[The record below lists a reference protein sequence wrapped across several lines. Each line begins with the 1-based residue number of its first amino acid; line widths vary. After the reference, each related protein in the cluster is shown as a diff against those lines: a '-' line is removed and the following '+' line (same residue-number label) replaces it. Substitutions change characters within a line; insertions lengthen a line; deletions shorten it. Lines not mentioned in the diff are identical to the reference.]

1 MSYEWVMWVVL
12 AMIFFLLEIVKPK
25 WVVFWFA
32 LGAVAA
38 AVSSVVLPRTSY
50 IQNLPFNIFYVD
62 IIIFFA
68 VSIILVIVA
77 RPIMTWIFKVED
89 KPMHVQAAIGRE
101 ELCIEDIDNM
111 RKQGAIKLYGTPW
124 NARSSLNGV
133 IIKAGCKVRIVDI
146 EGLSLIV
153 EPVANGDELKD
164 LGKKERSAK

>member
-12 AMIFFLLEIVKPK
+12 AMIFFLLEIIKPK

-32 LGAVAA
+32 LGAAA
-38 AVSSVVLPRTSY
+38 AAMSSVIVPKTVYFDKLP
-50 IQNLPFNIFYVD
+50 IDIFYFD
-62 IIIFFA
+62 IIIFFS

-77 RPIMTWIFKVED
+77 RPIMTWIFKIED

-101 ELCIEDIDNM
+101 EMCIEDIDNE

-124 NARSSLNGV
+124 NARSRLNGV
-133 IIKAGCKVRIVDI
+133 IIKAGCKVKIVDI

-153 EPVANGDELKD
+153 EPVANGDDLKT
-164 LGKKERSAK
+164 GERSPK